1 MSILLDALKKSE
13 EQRQLGKTPSIHS
26 PGSEPPGSRSGGQ
39 QWIPLVLMAAGAIAL
54 AWIGWQQYRLP
65 PGLEDRA
72 ALAQA
77 RAEHHALDAGGL
89 AGEAEPPSPGAE
101 ADGQA
106 AVAAGQQA
114 ETDGRAAERPADAIV
129 ARRPGVSQ
137 RTPVEGFEPEGKS
150 LRDVTILPPTD
161 FQAEEQP
168 KPEAKRSVS
177 TFKTGSAAAKPD
189 ETAAESPNAAPDSAE
204 LAAQDL
210 VAPSEGPEGRAQ
222 PRQSRAETHVPEP
235 ISYWELPQGVRDD
248 LPEMRITVL
257 VYAERPQDRF
267 LLVSGQRM
275 VEKDQLE
282 GGVVLE
288 EIRRDGA
295 VFQYRTYR
303 FLLKG

>member
-26 PGSEPPGSRSGGQ
+26 PGSEPPGNRSAGQ
-39 QWIPLVLMAAGAIAL
+39 QWIPLALMAVGAIAL
-54 AWIGWQQYRLP
+54 AWIGWQQFRLP
-65 PGLEDRA
+65 PGLEDKA

-77 RAEHHALDAGGL
+77 QAEHRALDAVDL
-89 AGEAEPPSPGAE
+89 AGEVEAPSPGTE
-101 ADGQA
+101 ADRQA
-106 AVAAGQQA
+106 AAAAGQQA
-114 ETDGRAAERPADAIV
+114 ETGSRAADRPADTIV
-129 ARRPGVSQ
+129 ARRPGLSR
-137 RTPVEGFEPEGKS
+137 RTPVEGFEAEAKS
-150 LRDVTILPPTD
+150 RQDEMP
-161 FQAEEQP
+161 P
-168 KPEAKRSVS
+168 KPQADHSASAAKA
-177 TFKTGSAAAKPD
+177 GSAAAQPD
-189 ETAAESPNAAPDSAE
+189 DSPVEPADTPE
-204 LAAQDL
+204 VAAQAL
-210 VAPSEGPEGRAQ
+210 ASPEASEGQAQ
-222 PRQSRAETHVPEP
+222 PRQSRAEPHVPEP